1 MEQSSTI
8 FDDTS
13 ETISLS
19 KTTEDKLYLYLTLIT
34 QIVGSLA
41 LITVAILRFIA
52 TKQNS
57 KLNTIKN
64 IYYTNK
70 NKIISS
76 DDEEVKQK

>member
-1 MEQSSTI
+1 MCDNSTNI
-8 FDDTS
+8 DNV
-13 ETISLS
+13 EIS
-19 KTTEDKLYLYLTLIT
+19 KTSEDKLYLYLTLIT

>member
-1 MEQSSTI
+1 MSDNTT

-41 LITVAILRFIA
+41 LITVAVLRFIA

>member
-1 MEQSSTI
+1 MSNSST
-8 FDDTS
+8 FDDS

-41 LITVAILRFIA
+41 LITVAVLRFIA

-70 NKIISS
+70 NKTLSTS
-76 DDEEVKQK
+76 DEEIKN

>member
-1 MEQSSTI
+1 MSDNS
-8 FDDTS
+8 TS

-76 DDEEVKQK
+76 DDEKA

>member
-1 MEQSSTI
+1 MSDNST
-8 FDDTS
+8 FYDTS

-41 LITVAILRFIA
+41 LITVAVLRFIA

-76 DDEEVKQK
+76 DDEKA

>member
-1 MEQSSTI
+1 MSDNST
-8 FDDTS
+8 FDDS

-41 LITVAILRFIA
+41 LIIVAVLRFIA

-70 NKIISS
+70 NKTLSTS
-76 DDEEVKQK
+76 DEEIKN

>member
-1 MEQSSTI
+1 MSDNTT